1 MNRLCRI
8 VLVLTPMAGIAGCWL
23 DPQALEAVLPQIV
36 AEQCAALSQ
45 STVLPDTFPTELAAV
60 RTDPARFGIEDH
72 PLREVLIG
80 TVIDDLSNLDGCWGR
95 YFIEIRDDPETGE
108 PVQTEYVEALKFDL
122 AAGVVSLQRLFKL
135 PPINDRAPAIVGD
148 HLNSDT
154 PFLVVE
160 DYRLTILGDHLLR
173 FEGISAQGA
182 AVQEDGRLVFDCLAA
197 FISSIN
203 QDATFGVM
211 ATVQGDFL
219 KYGEGS
225 SDPEKI
231 VPSSV
236 EEYASLWVRFD
247 CP

>member
-1 MNRLCRI
+1 MNRFCRI
-8 VLVLTPMAGIAGCWL
+8 VLILTPLGGIAGCWQ
-23 DPQALEAVLPQIV
+23 DPQALLAIFPQIV
-36 AEQCAALSQ
+36 AEQCASLAQ
-45 STVLPDTFPTELAAV
+45 SSVLPDRFPAELAAV
-60 RTDPARFGIEDH
+60 QADPARFGIEDH

-108 PVQTEYVEALKFDL
+108 PVRIENFEALRFDL
-122 AAGVVSLQRLFKL
+122 AAGVVSLQRLSQL
-135 PPINDRAPAIVGD
+135 PPVNERAQEFFGAN
-148 HLNSDT
+148 LNSHT
-154 PFLVVE
+154 PFFVAE

-173 FEGISAQGA
+173 FDGISAEGA
-182 AVQEDGRLVFDCLAA
+182 AVEEDGRLVFDCFAA

-203 QDATFGVM
+203 QDATFSVI

-219 KYGEGS
+219 KYGEDGG
-225 SDPEKI
+225 DPEKI
-231 VPSSV
+231 VRSAV